1 MRIIDITMTIRKDMP
16 VYKNR
21 DAKRPVHTIDMKI
34 PPDTINES
42 SLCLNLH
49 TGTHIDSPFHMMADG
64 YPTEFL
70 PLEKLITPCHV
81 YDLTGLENGIHREDL
96 EKLPIKAGD
105 FILLKTRNSFDETF
119 RPDFISVKESGARFL
134 VERQIK
140 GIGIDGLSVESAQPG
155 HETHLA
161 LLEKDIIILEGLA
174 LKDVAPGPYTMI
186 ALPLKISDADGAP
199 ARVVLIEGALDLA

>member
-1 MRIIDITMTIRKDMP
+1 MP

-21 DAKRPVHTIDMKI
+21 ENKRPVHTVEMTI

-42 SLCLNLH
+42 SLSLNLH

-64 YPTEFL
+64 YPTEYL
-70 PLEKLITPCHV
+70 PLEKLITRCQV
-81 YDLTGLENGIHREDL
+81 YDLTGVENGIYREDL
-96 EKLPIKAGD
+96 EKLPIMAGD
-105 FILLKTRNSFDETF
+105 FIILKTRNSFDDAF

-161 LLEKDIIILEGLA
+161 LLEQEILIIEGLA
-174 LKDVAPGPYTMI
+174 LKDVEPGSYTMI
-186 ALPLKISDADGAP
+186 ALPLKISNADGAP
-199 ARVVLIEGALDLA
+199 ARVILIEGEIDLN

>member
-1 MRIIDITMTIRKDMP
+1 M
-16 VYKNR
+16 
-21 DAKRPVHTIDMKI
+21 
-34 PPDTINES
+34 
-42 SLCLNLH
+42 
-49 TGTHIDSPFHMMADG
+49 
-64 YPTEFL
+64 
-70 PLEKLITPCHV
+70 
-81 YDLTGLENGIHREDL
+81 
-96 EKLPIKAGD
+96 
-105 FILLKTRNSFDETF
+105 LKTRNSFDETF